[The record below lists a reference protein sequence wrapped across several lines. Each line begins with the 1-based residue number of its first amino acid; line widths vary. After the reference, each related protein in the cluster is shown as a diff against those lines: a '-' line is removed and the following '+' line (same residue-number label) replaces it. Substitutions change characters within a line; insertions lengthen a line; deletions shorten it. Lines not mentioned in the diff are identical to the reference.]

1 MTSSTG
7 GRLFA
12 RAYSHSF
19 TKFVVVG
26 AIGVV
31 VNEGLLIALQA
42 AGVYL
47 LLASA
52 SAIEA
57 SIISNFFLND
67 LWTFRDRRS
76 GRMAVRL
83 AKFNVLMLA
92 GLVVNTAVLD
102 VGVDYFGMAAAIANL
117 FGIGAA
123 FIVRYALSVR
133 YAWMRMESIEE
144 GHPAPFSKPMA
155 VPNTER

>member
-1 MTSSTG
+1 MTSNPSG
-7 GRLFA
+7 GFIA

-19 TKFVVVG
+19 TKFLVVG

-31 VNEGLLIALQA
+31 VNEGLLLALQA

-47 LLASA
+47 LYASA
-52 SAIEA
+52 SAIEV

-67 LWTFRDRRS
+67 VWTFRDRRS
-76 GRMAVRL
+76 GHVAVRL
-83 AKFNVLMLA
+83 VKFNVLMLA

-102 VGVDYFGMAAAIANL
+102 VGVDYFGMAAAVANL

-123 FIVRYALSVR
+123 FVLRYALSVK
-133 YAWMRMESIEE
+133 YAWMRLESIEE
-144 GHPAPFSKPMA
+144 GRPAPFSKPMA
-155 VPNTER
+155 APEASG